1 MDDKRWS
8 GRASAPCAR
17 LHAPSVSDLCPATSC
32 RDRPDWSPRSIVTA
46 VVALLDGPVKV
57 VSAVGML
64 VMIAVQLGSKVY
76 YQRAM

>member
-1 MDDKRWS
+1 M
-8 GRASAPCAR
+8 
-17 LHAPSVSDLCPATSC
+17 
-32 RDRPDWSPRSIVTA
+32 IVTA